1 MNARRHSEPSRR
13 KDAPRSTDPRPHAN
27 ANPTASMARLR
38 EARLRQASGAT
49 AAAARA
55 AAARA
60 AAAPPGGGINHSQPA
75 AASPRAWDEALKQL
89 PASGTLKVHAWYMHG
104 IPCAAAAACL

>member
-1 MNARRHSEPSRR
+1 
-13 KDAPRSTDPRPHAN
+13 
-27 ANPTASMARLR
+27 MARLR

-55 AAARA
+55 AAA
-60 AAAPPGGGINHSQPA
+60 PPGGGINHSRPA